1 MRKNRLTDNVRAK
14 IAFEIF
20 STAKTHEEIAKKF
33 NIARST
39 VSNIAREF
47 NLQRH
52 STRPGNSSSSSRR
65 KHKKADIDTINWTF
79 DEDLILKRI
88 HRREEKI
95 VKEIHRLVKVAAM
108 MY

>member
-14 IAFEIF
+14 IAFDIF
-20 STAKTHEEIAKKF
+20 STNMTHLEIANKY

-52 STRPGNSSSSSRR
+52 RSRPGNHSSASRR
-65 KHKKADIDTINWTF
+65 KHKKSDIDTVNWTF
-79 DEDLILKRI
+79 DENLVLKRI
-88 HRREEKI
+88 QRREEKI
-95 VKEIHRLVKVAAM
+95 SKEIHRLIKAATM
-108 MY
+108 IY